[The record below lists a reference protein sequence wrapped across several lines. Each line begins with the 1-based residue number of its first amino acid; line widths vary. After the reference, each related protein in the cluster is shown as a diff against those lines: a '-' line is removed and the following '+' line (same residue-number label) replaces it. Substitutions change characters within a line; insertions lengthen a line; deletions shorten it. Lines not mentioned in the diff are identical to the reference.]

1 MSVAEI
7 SESIPANRQTQKN
20 HTLLALSISRT
31 IQLDCIPEN
40 KAASET
46 DGCFYIYSS
55 TFSPFLIYEL
65 SRYLK

>member
-46 DGCFYIYSS
+46 DGYFYVYPNTS
-55 TFSPFLIYEL
+55 
-65 SRYLK
+65 